1 MSIVLPCAGLLTRCF
16 IAERGELMKIA
27 GIVCEYNPMHNG
39 HVYHLEKTRE
49 AGATHI
55 VCALSAD
62 FVQRGECAYL
72 DKFTRADIAVHC
84 GADLVVEI
92 PVVWSSG
99 AAESYALGAVSILD
113 SLGCDFLSFGT
124 ETDDKKL
131 LSDCAGIFENEEANR
146 LIRRFL
152 SEGNSYPASVAK
164 AAECIYGK
172 TAADVFSSPNSTLA
186 LEYIRTLGKLGSRME
201 FLPVKRFGAA
211 HDSEKADGITASAS
225 YLRSLEDIRS
235 IKSFIPTYA
244 YEKLMEKVGEGK
256 APCTLKNGESV
267 VLSYLRRLSLED
279 IKRITGDNSGLSER
293 IYEAVK
299 TSCSLEELFFTVK
312 TKAFTLARIRRS
324 VIQLF
329 LEIPLEKTKETPPYI
344 RVLAA
349 NRKGLEILK
358 NATDKIPVVTRH
370 SDILKLDERAKEI
383 YEISCQAADQ
393 YAFFGQK
400 TGACLSEQ
408 TSPVKIFR

>member
-1 MSIVLPCAGLLTRCF
+1 
-16 IAERGELMKIA
+16 MKIA
-27 GIVCEYNPMHNG
+27 GVVCEYNPMHNG

-49 AGATHI
+49 SGATHI

-92 PVVWSSG
+92 PVIWSSS

-113 SLGCDFLSFGT
+113 SLGCDFLSFGS

-131 LSDCAGIFENEEANR
+131 LTDCAGIVENKEANS
-146 LIRRFL
+146 LIRRFV

-164 AAECIYGK
+164 AAECLYGK
-172 TAADVFSSPNSTLA
+172 TAAEVFSSPNSTLS
-186 LEYIRTLGKLGSRME
+186 LEYIRTLWKIRSNMD
-201 FLPVKRFGAA
+201 FLPVKRNGAA
-211 HDSEKADGITASAS
+211 HDSEKSDGITASAS

-235 IKSFIPTYA
+235 MKPFMPSYA

-256 APCTLKNGESV
+256 APCTLKNGERV
-267 VLSYLRRLSLED
+267 ILSFLRRLSLDD
-279 IKRITGDNSGLSER
+279 IKQITGDNNGLSER

-299 TSCSLEELFFTVK
+299 TSCSLDELLFKVK
-312 TKAFTLARIRRS
+312 TKAFTLARIRRT

-329 LEIPLEKTKETPPYI
+329 LGIPFEKTKEIPPYI

-358 NATDKIPVVTRH
+358 NASDKIPVVTRH
-370 SDILKLDERAKEI
+370 SDILKLDEQAKEI
-383 YEISCQAADQ
+383 YEISCRAADQ
-393 YAFFGQK
+393 YAFFSQK
-400 TGACLSEQ
+400 AGACLSEQ